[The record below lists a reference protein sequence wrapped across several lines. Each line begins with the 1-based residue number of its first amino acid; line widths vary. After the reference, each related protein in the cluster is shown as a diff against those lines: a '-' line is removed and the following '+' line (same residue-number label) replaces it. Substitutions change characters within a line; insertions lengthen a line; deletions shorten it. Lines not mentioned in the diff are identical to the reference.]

1 MDAIIIEIGLVTLLR
16 YHDFFWNNSAI
27 KIYDKIITLI
37 WPSST
42 PTLNEIKL
50 TTNKFVEI
58 PIPSKTP
65 AI

>member
-1 MDAIIIEIGLVTLLR
+1 MIIEIGLEILFR
-16 YHDFFWNNSAI
+16 NQDFFWNNSAI
-27 KIYDKIITLI
+27 KIYDKIITQI

-58 PIPSKTP
+58 PISFKNP

>member
-1 MDAIIIEIGLVTLLR
+1 MIIEIGLEILFR
-16 YHDFFWNNSAI
+16 YQDFFWNNSAI
-27 KIYDKIITLI
+27 RIYDKIITQI

-42 PTLNEIKL
+42 STLNEIKL